1 MLVSN
6 RAGTYRSTHGCA
18 STLWSRRFLLI
29 SGILF
34 AWKPEIGSQAIISL
48 KSRSLHVTVPVECMR
63 GFYGISVENRSI
75 A

>member
-1 MLVSN
+1 M
-6 RAGTYRSTHGCA
+6 
-18 STLWSRRFLLI
+18 LI
-29 SGILF
+29 SGVLF